1 MFPRSSTWSEVA
13 AETPADQGDARRIN
27 FWVRARVVDY
37 RSYDVLPVRSHV
49 YPLLV
54 EHSSLAGAIEDQ
66 AVGPS
71 AHGCD
76 GMAEVHPLYRGVV
89 AVGSDNR
96 RAWPG
101 RVGYAG
107 EGGGGGGGLVGG
119 VGR

>member
-66 AVGPS
+66 AVVPS

-76 GMAEVHPLYRGVV
+76 GMAEVRAWCRGFV

-101 RVGYAG
+101 RVVYAVEVAG
-107 EGGGGGGGLVGG
+107 
-119 VGR
+119 